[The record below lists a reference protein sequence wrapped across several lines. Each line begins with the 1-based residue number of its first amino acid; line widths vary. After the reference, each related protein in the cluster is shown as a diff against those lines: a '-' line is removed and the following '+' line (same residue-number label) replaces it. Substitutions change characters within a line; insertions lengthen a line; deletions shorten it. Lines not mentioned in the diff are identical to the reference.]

1 MRRCARLTCCTAFG
15 RTHRSW
21 CLFVWLFTSGM
32 RSIGGFRRFDVEQL
46 KRPGHLRSRS
56 DRSRGKPESALAH
69 SASHQDEI
77 HYEHSRE
84 QVSKPSDIASA
95 TADMTEHRNP
105 CDRQSDCLE

>member
-77 HYEHSRE
+77 HNDTVAN
-84 QVSKPSDIASA
+84 QAIKPSDTAKH
-95 TADMTEHRNP
+95 TADLTP
-105 CDRQSDCLE
+105 